1 MKLGPYTQPQI
12 DIIVCLFVSKRIQ
25 CNSYPRLF
33 RFQHIPGKNRGQ
45 KSLPLQPFPLL
56 LRAGVRRL
64 GVWYR
69 NGIDSLGG
77 KIRRDKL
84 LLLVASITSII
95 QLAESVLEIVTVR
108 VIPRIIIW
116 VLEVGGSISAHELG
130 V

>member
-1 MKLGPYTQPQI
+1 
-12 DIIVCLFVSKRIQ
+12 
-25 CNSYPRLF
+25 
-33 RFQHIPGKNRGQ
+33 
-45 KSLPLQPFPLL
+45 L